1 MTRRS
6 APIASWG
13 KPWRI
18 SSDFA
23 RGMGAAPRLRNSSA
37 DGTHGAS
44 TGPPQPPQFL
54 LAKAIS
60 PTPLSRPAAVPAET
74 ARRTRPQPDDD
85 DERVR
90 LVADGA
96 ASLAGCCLAGAA
108 GGSVSRNAL
117 ALPRFAGS
125 ACGGATAGTGAA
137 AGAVA
142 VAGVGAVGGT
152 AASSLARWA
161 RARSA

>member
-96 ASLAGCCLAGAA
+96 ASLAGFCLARAA

-125 ACGGATAGTGAA
+125 ACWGGATAGTGAA
-137 AGAVA
+137 AGAGA
-142 VAGVGAVGGT
+142 VAGAAGGT